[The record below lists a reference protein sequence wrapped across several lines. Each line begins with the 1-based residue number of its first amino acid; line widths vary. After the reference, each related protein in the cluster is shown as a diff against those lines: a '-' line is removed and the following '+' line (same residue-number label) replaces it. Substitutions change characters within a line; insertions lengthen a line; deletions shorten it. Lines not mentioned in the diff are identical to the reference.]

1 VLRVISRGPVR
12 RHRGLKPAI
21 LVIDV
26 IQDFVY
32 GRFGSE
38 RAASILPRLRGLLDH
53 ARSRG
58 VPVVYLTDAHLP
70 EGDAEFEI
78 WGEHAVMESEG
89 AEIVDGL
96 KPGEGDFR
104 ILKRHYSCFYA
115 TGLDALLRELGLDTV
130 VLTGLVTDICVQ
142 HTAADAF
149 FRGYKILVPKD
160 CVEAVSDEA
169 QEGSLGYME
178 RMYGAEI
185 TSSEELIGELLLGG
199 GR

>member
-1 VLRVISRGPVR
+1 M
-12 RHRGLKPAI
+12 GLKPAV

-26 IQDFVY
+26 IHDFVY
-32 GRFGSE
+32 GKFGSE
-38 RAASILPRLRGLLDH
+38 RAASILPSLRRLLNYARG
-53 ARSRG
+53 SG

-70 EGDAEFEI
+70 AGDAEFEI
-78 WGEHAVMESEG
+78 WGEHAVEGSEG
-89 AEIVDGL
+89 AEIVGEVR
-96 KPGEGDFR
+96 PVEGDFR
-104 ILKRHYSCFYA
+104 IPKRRYSCFYA
-115 TGLDALLRELGLDTV
+115 TGLDALLRELGVDAV

-169 QEGSLGYME
+169 QKGSLGYME
-178 RMYGAEI
+178 RLYGAEI
-185 TSSEELIGELLLGG
+185 TTSEELMGGQLLGG

>member
-1 VLRVISRGPVR
+1 
-12 RHRGLKPAI
+12 LKPAV

-26 IQDFVY
+26 IHDFVY

-38 RAASILPRLRGLLDH
+38 RAASILPRLGRLLDH
-53 ARSRG
+53 ARGGG

-70 EGDAEFEI
+70 AGDAEFEV
-78 WGEHAVMESEG
+78 WGEHAVEGSEG
-89 AEIVDGL
+89 AETVGEVR
-96 KPGEGDFR
+96 PVEGDFR
-104 ILKRHYSCFYA
+104 ILKRRYSCFYA
-115 TGLDALLRELGLDTV
+115 TGLDALLRELGVDTV

-149 FRGYKILVPKD
+149 FRGYKVLIPRD
-160 CVEAVSDEA
+160 CVEAASDEA

-178 RMYGAEI
+178 QMYRAEI
-185 TSSEELIGELLLGG
+185 TSSGELMGGRLMGG

>member
-1 VLRVISRGPVR
+1 M
-12 RHRGLKPAI
+12 KPAV

-26 IQDFVY
+26 IHDFVY
-32 GRFGSE
+32 GKFGSD
-38 RAASILPRLRGLLDH
+38 RAASILPSLEGLLGY
-53 ARSRG
+53 ARGSG

-70 EGDAEFEI
+70 AGDAEFEI
-78 WGEHAVMESEG
+78 WGEHAVEGSEG
-89 AEIVDGL
+89 AEIVGEVS
-96 KPGEGDFR
+96 PVEGDFR
-104 ILKRHYSCFYA
+104 ILKRHYSCFYG
-115 TGLDALLRELGLDTV
+115 TGLDALLRELGVDTV

-149 FRGYKILVPKD
+149 FRAYRILIPRD

-185 TSSEELIGELLLGG
+185 TSSEELMGGLLLGG